1 MQLPRRHAR
10 SDRRQQIAQSS
21 GENMTTPTPRFQ
33 NSVARPH
40 QELIDGAYLRA
51 AWYVAAWSDIAD
63 GELSAPPA
71 RA

>member
-1 MQLPRRHAR
+1 
-10 SDRRQQIAQSS
+10 
-21 GENMTTPTPRFQ
+21 MTTPTPRFQ